1 MSSSQSMYGVGETF
15 HKGSKLFFIHCSKNN
30 LGKWFILGG
39 VLGGVEF
46 RGFVDPFTAA
56 GVTLV

>member
-1 MSSSQSMYGVGETF
+1 MHGIGESF
-15 HKGSKLFFIHCSKNN
+15 HKGSKLSFIHCSKNSS
-30 LGKWFILGG
+30 GKRFILGDI
-39 VLGGVEF
+39 LGGVEF